1 MTASQV
7 GGGGGVLHICIW
19 VIWICVAVRGL
30 QAV

>member
-7 GGGGGVLHICIW
+7 GGEGVLHICIW